1 MKRDVGMLWHEKGE
15 TRRCLHEDTNS
26 FITPSLHLYS
36 ALKFVVNVVDKD
48 IFILN
53 CLHGIQCGLERQ
65 SVLTQLL
72 DFESTDRYDRIFTSV
87 PHHTHRQG
95 EIQRVHR
102 ASYAVHQ

>member
-1 MKRDVGMLWHEKGE
+1 MKKGKQ
-15 TRRCLHEDTNS
+15 EDAS
-26 FITPSLHLYS
+26 LITPSLHLCS
-36 ALKFVVNVVDKD
+36 ALKFVVNVLDKD

-87 PHHTHRQG
+87 PHNTHRQG
-95 EIQRVHR
+95 EVQRVHR
-102 ASYAVHQ
+102 ASYAVYQ